1 MTLFP
6 PPPGPLATEWGR
18 LFGGLSLATVRACVM
33 LHKIVT
39 MRPLMAEPLTQLREL
54 LRELFQLDNADLDFG
69 IYRVMNLRRAE
80 ITRFLDH
87 DLLPQVKESFKQYQS
102 SDVVGLTQELNKLLQ
117 QAAEMG
123 VADPHSLPKV
133 KHLRDQLGSSVDLAA
148 LEQQVFSDLYAFF
161 RRYYQDGDFLS
172 LRRYKAG
179 VYAIPYEGEEV
190 KLHWANADQY
200 YIKTSEYLRD
210 YAFTVSGGDGGK
222 RVHFRLADADTEKDN
237 NKAAAGNE
245 RRFILSKGDDAVA
258 EVNGEL
264 ICRFEYRPDPD
275 KRKQADLSRLA
286 EQRVVQMAPDRWHA
300 ALTAARAESAT
311 EPKPSVLRHHLTQY
325 TARNTFDYFIHKD
338 LGGFLRRELD
348 FYVKNEVMH
357 LDDIESATVPQVEQY
372 LSRIKVLR
380 LVAHKIIAFLAQIE
394 DFQKKLWLKKK
405 FVVSTD
411 YLVTVDR
418 VPPALRDAV
427 AQSDRQWAE
436 WDRLGFRPAETP
448 LGSPDWATRAYLDA
462 NDKLVVDTALF
473 DPAFA
478 DKLLASDHVLAGKP
492 TLDEATTGVLFH
504 SENFQALNLMQER
517 YRGQLKCVYI
527 DPPYNTDA
535 SPIMYKN
542 GYRRSSW
549 LSLIS
554 DRMTLD
560 HRMRKTSSLRCIAI
574 DEFEYPNL
582 QGLLEATSADVHHAT
597 AVVRSKPQGR
607 PTATGFSPNHEYAV
621 FWGSP
626 EANVGRLPR
635 SGSRAD
641 RYPFSDEHG
650 VYSWSNFRKSGS
662 DSDRGDRRRSFYP
675 VFVLGEVLRVPQME
689 WSDADESWAL
699 KEQAQAGEEV
709 VWPIDLDGREKVWT
723 CSGGRA
729 ADEIADI
736 RVDRGRGGRVEIQ
749 KKYRPNQDGVLPGT
763 WWESSEYSASESGTK
778 VLKDMFATKEFDFPK
793 SVYLVMDNLRVAN
806 LGSNDVALD
815 YFGGSGT
822 TGHAVMNLNREDGGG
837 RRFILVEMGEYFQTV
852 LKPRIAKVMYSPD
865 WKDGRAVSHG
875 KGTSGLVK
883 VLRLEGY
890 EDTLNNLRLTRTAD
904 QADLLSQNKT
914 LAEEYTLGYLLDAEA
929 RGSSSLLNVDAF
941 ADPFAYQLDVATGT
955 AGETKPTN
963 VDLVETFNWLLGL
976 RVASMATIAGIR
988 VVEGTNPQGEKV
1000 LILWRRLADWPSD
1013 KLDGWLTKQKI
1024 TPRDMEFDLIYV
1036 NGDNQL
1042 ENLKRDDEAW
1052 KVRLIEEEFQRLMFD
1067 VRDV

>member
-1 MTLFP
+1 
-6 PPPGPLATEWGR
+6 
-18 LFGGLSLATVRACVM
+18 
-33 LHKIVT
+33 
-39 MRPLMAEPLTQLREL
+39 
-54 LRELFQLDNADLDFG
+54 
-69 IYRVMNLRRAE
+69 MNLRRAE

-133 KHLRDQLGSSVDLAA
+133 KHLRDQLGSGIDLAA

-210 YAFTVSGGDGGK
+210 YAFTVSGGAGGK

-237 NKAAAGNE
+237 NKAAAGSE
-245 RRFILSKGDDAVA
+245 RRFILAEGPDAVA
-258 EVNGEL
+258 EINGEL

-275 KRKQADLSRLA
+275 KAKQADLSKAA
-286 EQRVVQMAPDRWHA
+286 EQRIVAEAPPAWST

-311 EPKPSVLRHHLTQY
+311 DPKPSVLRHHLTQY

-348 FYVKNEVMH
+348 FYVKNELLH

-380 LVAHKIIAFLAQIE
+380 GVAHKVIAFLAQIE
-394 DFQKKLWLKKK
+394 DFQKRLWLKKK

-418 VPPALRDAV
+418 LSPALRDAV
-427 AQSDRQWAE
+427 AQNNRQWAE
-436 WDRLGFRPAETP
+436 WDRLGFHPAETP

-462 NDKLVVDTALF
+462 DDKLVVDTALF
-473 DPAFA
+473 DPAFTA
-478 DKLLASDHVLAGKP
+478 KLLASDDVLAGKP

-504 SENFQALNLMQER
+504 SENFQALSLMQER
-517 YRGQLKCVYI
+517 YRGQVKCVYT
-527 DPPYNTDA
+527 DPPYNTGGDGFLYKDA
-535 SPIMYKN
+535 YQHSSWMSMFSERLRLAATTAGRDGVFFVSIDDVEYARLESILN
-542 GYRRSSW
+542 GVLGSVNRIATIVWKGATDNNPTQVAVEHEYILCFAKSRSDLPGQWSTSTSEAKDLMLTEFKRLQLQAESTDALAVSFSAFADANRDSIGDLYRYRRVDKHGAYAARRNMENPGKPGPRYVVTHPATGKACDIPEWGWRFSE
-549 LSLIS
+549 
-554 DRMTLD
+554 DRMRRLIEEDRIIFGETEKKIPELKVYLD
-560 HRMRKTSSLRCIAI
+560 EVKFPLRSVIALDARKGSN
-574 DEFEYPNL
+574 NL
-582 QGLLEATSADVHHAT
+582 D
-597 AVVRSKPQGR
+597 
-607 PTATGFSPNHEYAV
+607 
-621 FWGSP
+621 
-626 EANVGRLPR
+626 RLF
-635 SGSRAD
+635 GSRDIFKNPKPIELLAQFLPLVAGRD
-641 RYPFSDEHG
+641 AIVSD
-650 VYSWSNFRKSGS
+650 F
-662 DSDRGDRRRSFYP
+662 
-675 VFVLGEVLRVPQME
+675 
-689 WSDADESWAL
+689 
-699 KEQAQAGEEV
+699 
-709 VWPIDLDGREKVWT
+709 
-723 CSGGRA
+723 
-729 ADEIADI
+729 
-736 RVDRGRGGRVEIQ
+736 
-749 KKYRPNQDGVLPGT
+749 
-763 WWESSEYSASESGTK
+763 
-778 VLKDMFATKEFDFPK
+778 
-793 SVYLVMDNLRVAN
+793 
-806 LGSNDVALD
+806 
-815 YFGGSGT
+815 FGGSGT
-822 TGHAVMNLNREDGGG
+822 TGHAVLNLNREDGGD

-865 WKDGRAVSHG
+865 WKDGRAASHG

-890 EDTLNNLRLTRTAD
+890 EDTLNNLRLTRTAA

-941 ADPFAYQLDVATGT
+941 ADPFAYKLDVATGS
-955 AGETKPTN
+955 AGETKPTA

-988 VVEGTNPQGEKV
+988 VVEGTNPQGDKV